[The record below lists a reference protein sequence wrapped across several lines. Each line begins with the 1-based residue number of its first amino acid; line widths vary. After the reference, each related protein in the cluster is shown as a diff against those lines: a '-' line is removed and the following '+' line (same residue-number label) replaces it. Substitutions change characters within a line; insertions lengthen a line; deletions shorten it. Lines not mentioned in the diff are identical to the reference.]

1 MAFLAHEGWR
11 GLAARDVDF
20 YPEDSDTS
28 RDSVSSRD
36 PYLQFAWDSTVP
48 GEGEL
53 EMTNNALGIRSLSV

>member
-1 MAFLAHEGWR
+1 MTKTSSK
-11 GLAARDVDF
+11 
-20 YPEDSDTS
+20 DSDTS

-53 EMTNNALGIRSLSV
+53 EMTNNALGIRSLSVRVRLLHDK